1 MIGRKEKLLG
11 QDLYI
16 SLGGDSEVK
25 ADYTKAL
32 FSEVKILMQEEAEQ
46 NTFKGHN
53 AANLILTV
61 SAPATAT

>member
-1 MIGRKEKLLG
+1 MG

-16 SLGGDSEVK
+16 SLGGDSEVKADYVK